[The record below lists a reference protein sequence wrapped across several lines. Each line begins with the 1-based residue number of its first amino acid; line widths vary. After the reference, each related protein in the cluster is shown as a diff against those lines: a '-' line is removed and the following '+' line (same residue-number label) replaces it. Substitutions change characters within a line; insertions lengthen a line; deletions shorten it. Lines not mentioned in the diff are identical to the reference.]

1 MDNELYSYSP
11 IVSRP
16 RLEWPGGAR
25 IAFFIGLNIEHFHVD
40 RPATS
45 IEGVTVGL
53 VPDPMNHGWRD
64 YGTRVGIWRMIELL
78 DRLELIP
85 SAIVNSEVCDRYP
98 QIVEAGTARSW
109 AWVAHGQTNSSLHTN
124 MSEETERAVLR
135 DIVET
140 LERATSRRPL
150 GWLGPALTET
160 LATPRLLRELGFTY
174 VLDWCADDQPFPLN
188 VEGMISVPYS
198 IELNDIPLFVGK
210 NLSGPEY
217 ERLVAD
223 QLEQLLSDA
232 EENGRVMALPLH
244 PFVVS
249 QPFRHKYLVRILE
262 RIVATDGV
270 WLTTSDGIAEHYL
283 MTHGV
288 SADRGA

>member
-11 IVSRP
+11 IASRP

-40 RPATS
+40 RPSTS

-53 VPDPMNHGWRD
+53 VPDPMNQGWRD
-64 YGTRVGIWRMIELL
+64 YGTRVGIWRMIDLL
-78 DRLELIP
+78 DRLGLTP

-98 QIVEAGTARSW
+98 QIIAAGTERDW
-109 AWVAHGQTNSSLHTN
+109 AWVAHGQTNSTLHTN
-124 MSEETERAVLR
+124 MSEDAEREVLAG
-135 DIVET
+135 IVET
-140 LERATSRRPL
+140 LERATSRRPR

-174 VLDWCADDQPFPLN
+174 VLDWCADDQPFALN
-188 VEGMISVPYS
+188 VDGMISVPYS
-198 IELNDIPLFVGK
+198 IEVNDIPLFVGK

-217 ERLVAD
+217 ERLIAD

-232 EENGRVMALPLH
+232 EESGRVMALPLH
-244 PFVVS
+244 PFVIN
-249 QPFRHKYLVRILE
+249 QPFRHKYLTRVLE

-270 WLTTSDGIAEHYL
+270 WLTTSDAIAEHYL
-283 MTHGV
+283 AARRESDGGN
-288 SADRGA
+288 A

>member
-11 IVSRP
+11 IASRP

-25 IAFFIGLNIEHFHVD
+25 VAFFIGLNIEHFHVD
-40 RPATS
+40 RPSTS
-45 IEGVTVGL
+45 IEGVTAGL
-53 VPDPMNHGWRD
+53 VPDPMNQGWRD
-64 YGTRVGIWRMIELL
+64 YGTRVGIWRMIDLL
-78 DRLELIP
+78 DRLELTP

-98 QIVEAGTARSW
+98 QIIEAGTGRDW
-109 AWVAHGQTNSSLHTN
+109 AWVAHGQTNSTLHTN
-124 MSEETERAVLR
+124 MSEEDERDVLAT
-135 DIVET
+135 IVET
-140 LERATSRRPL
+140 LEAATSRRPR

-160 LATPRLLRELGFTY
+160 LATPRLLHELGFTY

-217 ERLVAD
+217 ERLITD

-232 EENGRVMALPLH
+232 EQGGRVMALPLH
-244 PFVVS
+244 PFVIN
-249 QPFRHKYLVRILE
+249 QPFRHKYLTRILE
-262 RIVATDGV
+262 RIVATDGI
-270 WLTTSDGIAEHYL
+270 WLTTSDGIADHYL
-283 MTHGV
+283 STHQTSG
-288 SADRGA
+288 GGGT